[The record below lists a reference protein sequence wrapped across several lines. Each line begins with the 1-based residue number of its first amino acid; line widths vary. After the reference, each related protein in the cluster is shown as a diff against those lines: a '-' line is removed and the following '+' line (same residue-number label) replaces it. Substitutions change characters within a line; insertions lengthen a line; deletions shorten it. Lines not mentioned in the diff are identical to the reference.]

1 MIRSSCS
8 RLLYAEMPV
17 KTQLKIVYTELGIKG
32 DTATTRSSL
41 QSSRLAWKCACLSSS
56 TKAKLSKSICATV
69 LTWTAWRHNRSIPY
83 YATKKR
89 VCHNWRTLFYVF
101 NSNGQTVSAKPF
113 AQGLAVLKKQE
124 KAKQA
129 RRTSIKDKTA
139 RRWNRGRYSRQ
150 RTYGTATY
158 L

>member
-56 TKAKLSKSICATV
+56 TKAKSSKSICATV
-69 LTWTAWRHNRSIPY
+69 LT
-83 YATKKR
+83 
-89 VCHNWRTLFYVF
+89 
-101 NSNGQTVSAKPF
+101 
-113 AQGLAVLKKQE
+113 
-124 KAKQA
+124 
-129 RRTSIKDKTA
+129 
-139 RRWNRGRYSRQ
+139 
-150 RTYGTATY
+150 
-158 L
+158 